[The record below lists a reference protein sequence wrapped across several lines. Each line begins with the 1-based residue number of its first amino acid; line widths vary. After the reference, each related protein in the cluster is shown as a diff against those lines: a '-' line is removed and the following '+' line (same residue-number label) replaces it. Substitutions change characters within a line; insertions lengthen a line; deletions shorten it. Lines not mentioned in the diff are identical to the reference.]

1 MVTAVDTGRPSGSA
15 PLVGGLAMNLDCGM
29 SSKAS
34 VASRAVP
41 DELSGFLIAVAE
53 RKDRKAFIRLFEH
66 FGPRVKSY
74 LKRLGV
80 SDSEADDLM
89 QEVMLTVWRR
99 AEQFDC
105 RKARASTWIFTIT
118 RNKRIDAIRR
128 ERRPELDPNDPA
140 LVPDRDEDPSEAV
153 SANEWR
159 TAIQRAI
166 QDVPEEQARLLRM
179 SFFEDKTHHA
189 IATELDLPLGT
200 VKSRIRL
207 AVAKLRRSLEDLR

>member
-1 MVTAVDTGRPSGSA
+1 MVTGVQAAQLSGRPT
-15 PLVGGLAMNLDCGM
+15 LVGVAVMTLDKGM
-29 SSKAS
+29 TSNAT
-34 VASRAVP
+34 VASRTVP
-41 DELSGFLIAVAE
+41 DELSELLIAVAE

-74 LKRLGV
+74 LRRLGV
-80 SDSEADDLM
+80 NDSEADDLM

-140 LVPDRDEDPSEAV
+140 LVPDRDDDPSEAV

-159 TAIQRAI
+159 AAIKRAI
-166 QDVPEEQARLLRM
+166 DDVPEEQAKLLRM
-179 SFFEDKTHHA
+179 SFFEDKTHDA
-189 IATELDLPLGT
+189 IASELDLPLGT

-207 AVAKLRRSLEDLR
+207 AVAKLRRSLEELR

>member
-1 MVTAVDTGRPSGSA
+1 MVTGVPTAQLSGRPT
-15 PLVGGLAMNLDCGM
+15 LVGVAVMTLDKGM
-29 SSKAS
+29 SSNAT

-41 DELSGFLIAVAE
+41 DELSGLLIAVAE
-53 RKDRKAFIRLFEH
+53 HKDRKAFIKLFEH

-80 SDSEADDLM
+80 NDSEADDLM

-140 LVPDRDEDPSEAV
+140 LVPDRDDDPSEAV

-159 TAIQRAI
+159 AAIKRAI
-166 QDVPEEQARLLRM
+166 DEVPEEQAKLLRM
-179 SFFEDKTHHA
+179 SFFEDKTHDA

-207 AVAKLRRSLEDLR
+207 AVAKLRRSLEELR

>member
-1 MVTAVDTGRPSGSA
+1 MVIGVQAVQSSSRTT
-15 PLVGGLAMNLDCGM
+15 LVGVAVMTLDRGM
-29 SSKAS
+29 GSNAT

-41 DELSGFLIAVAE
+41 DELSEFLIAVAE

-74 LKRLGV
+74 LRRLGV
-80 SDSEADDLM
+80 NDSEADDLM

-99 AEQFDC
+99 AEQFDY

-140 LVPDRDEDPSEAV
+140 LVPDRDDDPSEAL
-153 SANEWR
+153 SASEWR
-159 TAIQRAI
+159 AAIQRAI
-166 QDVPEEQARLLRM
+166 NDVPEEQARLLRM
-179 SFFEDKTHHA
+179 SFFEDKTHDA

>member
-1 MVTAVDTGRPSGSA
+1 MVTGVQDARLSGRPT
-15 PLVGGLAMNLDCGM
+15 LVGVAVMTLDKGM
-29 SSKAS
+29 SSNAT

-41 DELSGFLIAVAE
+41 DELSELLIAVAE
-53 RKDRKAFIRLFEH
+53 RKDRKAFIKLFEH

-80 SDSEADDLM
+80 NDSEADDLM

-118 RNKRIDAIRR
+118 RNKRSDAIRR
-128 ERRPELDPNDPA
+128 ERRPEFDPNDPA
-140 LVPDRDEDPSEAV
+140 LVPDRDDDPSEAV
-153 SANEWR
+153 SVNEWR
-159 TAIQRAI
+159 AAIKRAI
-166 QDVPEEQARLLRM
+166 DEVPEEQAKLLRM
-179 SFFEDKTHHA
+179 SFFEDKTHDA
-189 IATELDLPLGT
+189 IASELDLPLGT

-207 AVAKLRRSLEDLR
+207 AVAKLRRSLEELR

>member
-1 MVTAVDTGRPSGSA
+1 MVTGVEAVRPANRGT
-15 PLVGGLAMNLDCGM
+15 LVGVAVMTLDSGM
-29 SSKAS
+29 GSNATI
-34 VASRAVP
+34 ASRAVP
-41 DELSGFLIAVAE
+41 DELSELLIAVAE
-53 RKDRKAFIRLFEH
+53 HRDRKAFIRLFEH

-80 SDSEADDLM
+80 IDSEADDLM

-99 AEQFDC
+99 AEQFDH

-140 LVPDRDEDPSEAV
+140 LVPDRDDDPSEAV

-159 TAIQRAI
+159 EAIRKAI
-166 QDVPEEQARLLRM
+166 DEVPEEQARLLRM
-179 SFFEDKTHHA
+179 SFFEDKTHDV
-189 IATELDLPLGT
+189 IAKELDLPLGT

>member
-1 MVTAVDTGRPSGSA
+1 MVTGVQAAQSSGRPT
-15 PLVGGLAMNLDCGM
+15 LVGVAVMTLDKGM
-29 SSKAS
+29 GSNAT

-41 DELSGFLIAVAE
+41 DDLSESLIAVAE

-80 SDSEADDLM
+80 NDSQADDLM

-105 RKARASTWIFTIT
+105 RKARASTWIFTIA

-140 LVPDRDEDPSEAV
+140 LVPDRDDDPSEAV

-159 TAIQRAI
+159 AAIKRAI
-166 QDVPEEQARLLRM
+166 GELPEEQAKLLRM
-179 SFFEDKTHHA
+179 SFFEDKTHDA

-207 AVAKLRRSLEDLR
+207 ALAKLRRSLEELR

>member
-1 MVTAVDTGRPSGSA
+1 MVTGVQAARLSGRPT
-15 PLVGGLAMNLDCGM
+15 LVGVAVMTLDKGM
-29 SSKAS
+29 SSNAT

-41 DELSGFLIAVAE
+41 DELSELLIAVAE
-53 RKDRKAFIRLFEH
+53 HKDRKAFIKLFEH

-80 SDSEADDLM
+80 NDSEADDLM

-140 LVPDRDEDPSEAV
+140 LVPDRDDDPSEAV

-159 TAIQRAI
+159 AAIKRAI
-166 QDVPEEQARLLRM
+166 DEVPEEQAKLLRM
-179 SFFEDKTHHA
+179 SFFEDKTHDA

-207 AVAKLRRSLEDLR
+207 AVAKLRRSLEELR

>member
-1 MVTAVDTGRPSGSA
+1 MVTGVQAVRSSGHA
-15 PLVGGLAMNLDCGM
+15 RLVGVATMTLDNGM
-29 SSKAS
+29 SSNAT
-34 VASRAVP
+34 VASRAIP
-41 DELSGFLIAVAE
+41 DELSELLVAVAE
-53 RKDRKAFIRLFEH
+53 RRDRKAFIRLFEH

-74 LKRLGV
+74 LRRLGV
-80 SDSEADDLM
+80 NDSEADDLM

-99 AEQFDC
+99 AEQFDF

-140 LVPDRDEDPSEAV
+140 LVPDRDDDPSEAV

-159 TAIQRAI
+159 AAIRQAI
-166 QDVPEEQARLLRM
+166 EEVPEEQARLLRM
-179 SFFEDKTHHA
+179 SFFEDKTHDA
-189 IATELDLPLGT
+189 IASELDLPLGT

-207 AVAKLRRSLEDLR
+207 AVAKLRRSLEELR

>member
-1 MVTAVDTGRPSGSA
+1 MVTEAQVAETPSQR
-15 PLVGGLAMNLDCGM
+15 PLVGMAMMSLDKRM
-29 SSKAS
+29 SSRAT

-41 DELSGFLIAVAE
+41 DELSEFLIAVAE
-53 RKDRKAFIRLFEH
+53 HKDRKAFIRLFEH

-80 SDSEADDLM
+80 NDSEADDLM

-99 AEQFDC
+99 AEQFDY

-140 LVPDRDEDPSEAV
+140 LVPDRDDDPSEAV
-153 SANEWR
+153 SAGEWR
-159 TAIQRAI
+159 AAIKKAI
-166 QDVPEEQARLLRM
+166 NEVPEEQASLLRM
-179 SFFEDKTHHA
+179 SFFEDKTHDA
-189 IATELDLPLGT
+189 IASELGLPLGT

>member
-1 MVTAVDTGRPSGSA
+1 MVTGVEAVRPANRGT
-15 PLVGGLAMNLDCGM
+15 LVGVAVMTLDSGM
-29 SSKAS
+29 GSN
-34 VASRAVP
+34 VTIASRAVP
-41 DELSGFLIAVAE
+41 DELSELLIAVAE
-53 RKDRKAFIRLFEH
+53 HRDRKAFIRLFEH

-80 SDSEADDLM
+80 IDSEADDLM

-99 AEQFDC
+99 AEQFDH

-140 LVPDRDEDPSEAV
+140 LVPDRDDDPSEAV

-159 TAIQRAI
+159 EAIRKAI
-166 QDVPEEQARLLRM
+166 DEVPEEQARLLRM
-179 SFFEDKTHHA
+179 SFFEDKTHDV
-189 IATELDLPLGT
+189 IAKELDLPLGT

>member
-1 MVTAVDTGRPSGSA
+1 MVIGVQAVQSSSRTT
-15 PLVGGLAMNLDCGM
+15 LVGVAMMTLDKGM
-29 SSKAS
+29 VSNAT
-34 VASRAVP
+34 ATSRAVP
-41 DELSGFLIAVAE
+41 DELSEFLIAVAE

-74 LKRLGV
+74 LRRLGAN
-80 SDSEADDLM
+80 DSEADDLM

-99 AEQFDC
+99 AEQFDY

-140 LVPDRDEDPSEAV
+140 LVPDRDDDPSEAL
-153 SANEWR
+153 SASEWR
-159 TAIQRAI
+159 AAIQNAI
-166 QDVPEEQARLLRM
+166 KDVPEEQARLLRM
-179 SFFEDKTHHA
+179 SFFEDKTHDA
-189 IATELDLPLGT
+189 IATELDMPLGT

>member
-1 MVTAVDTGRPSGSA
+1 MVTGVPTAQLSGRPT
-15 PLVGGLAMNLDCGM
+15 LVGVAVMTLDKGM
-29 SSKAS
+29 SSNAT

-41 DELSGFLIAVAE
+41 DELSGLLIAVAE
-53 RKDRKAFIRLFEH
+53 HKDRKAFIKLFEH

-80 SDSEADDLM
+80 NDSEADDLM

-159 TAIQRAI
+159 AAIKRAI
-166 QDVPEEQARLLRM
+166 DEVPEEQAKLLRM
-179 SFFEDKTHHA
+179 SFFEDKTHDA

-207 AVAKLRRSLEDLR
+207 AVAKLRRSLEELR

>member
-1 MVTAVDTGRPSGSA
+1 MVTGVEAIRSASGGT
-15 PLVGGLAMNLDCGM
+15 LVGVAVMTLDSGM
-29 SSKAS
+29 SSNAT
-34 VASRAVP
+34 VASRGVP
-41 DELSGFLIAVAE
+41 DELSGLLNAVAAQ
-53 RKDRKAFIRLFEH
+53 RDRKAFIRLFEH

-80 SDSEADDLM
+80 NDSEADDLM

-99 AEQFDC
+99 AEQFDH

-140 LVPDRDEDPSEAV
+140 LVPDRDDDPSEAV

-159 TAIQRAI
+159 AAIQKAI
-166 QDVPEEQARLLRM
+166 GEVPEEQARLLRM
-179 SFFEDKTHHA
+179 SFFEDKTHDV
-189 IATELDLPLGT
+189 IAKELDLPLGT

>member
-1 MVTAVDTGRPSGSA
+1 MVIGVQAVQSSSRTT
-15 PLVGGLAMNLDCGM
+15 LVGVAVMTLDRGM
-29 SSKAS
+29 VSNAT
-34 VASRAVP
+34 ATSRAVP
-41 DELSGFLIAVAE
+41 DELSEFLIAVAE

-74 LKRLGV
+74 LRRLGAN
-80 SDSEADDLM
+80 DSEADDLM

-99 AEQFDC
+99 AEQFDY

-140 LVPDRDEDPSEAV
+140 LVPDRDDDPSEAL
-153 SANEWR
+153 SASEWR
-159 TAIQRAI
+159 AAIQRAI
-166 QDVPEEQARLLRM
+166 KDVPEEQARLLRM
-179 SFFEDKTHHA
+179 SFFEDKTHDA
-189 IATELDLPLGT
+189 IATELDMPLGT

>member
-1 MVTAVDTGRPSGSA
+1 MVTGVQAARLSGRPT
-15 PLVGGLAMNLDCGM
+15 LVGVAVMTLDKGM
-29 SSKAS
+29 SSNAT

-41 DELSGFLIAVAE
+41 DELSELLIAVAE
-53 RKDRKAFIRLFEH
+53 HKDRKAFIRLFEH

-80 SDSEADDLM
+80 NDSEADDLM

-140 LVPDRDEDPSEAV
+140 LVPDRDDDPSEAV

-159 TAIQRAI
+159 AAIKRAI
-166 QDVPEEQARLLRM
+166 DEVPEEQAKLLRM
-179 SFFEDKTHHA
+179 SFFEDKTHDA
-189 IATELDLPLGT
+189 IASELDLPLGT

>member
-1 MVTAVDTGRPSGSA
+1 MVTGVDSVRSLART
-15 PLVGGLAMNLDCGM
+15 PLVGVAMMTLDNGM
-29 SSKAS
+29 GSNAT

-41 DELSGFLIAVAE
+41 DELSGLLIDVAVH
-53 RKDRKAFIRLFEH
+53 RDRKAFVRLFEH

-74 LKRLGV
+74 LRRLGV
-80 SDSEADDLM
+80 GDSEADDLM

-99 AEQFDC
+99 AEQFDY

-140 LVPDRDEDPSEAV
+140 LVPDRDEDPSEAL
-153 SANEWR
+153 SASEWR
-159 TAIQRAI
+159 TAIQKAI
-166 QDVPEEQARLLRM
+166 SEVPEEQASLLRM
-179 SFFEDKTHHA
+179 SFFEDKTHDA
-189 IATELDLPLGT
+189 IATELGLPLGT

>member
-1 MVTAVDTGRPSGSA
+1 MVAGVEAVGSSSRRT
-15 PLVGGLAMNLDCGM
+15 LVGVAVLPLDSRMG
-29 SSKAS
+29 SNAK
-34 VASRAVP
+34 VASSAVP
-41 DELSGFLIAVAE
+41 DELSELLIAVATH
-53 RKDRKAFIRLFEH
+53 RDRKAFIRLFEH

-80 SDSEADDLM
+80 NDSEADDLM

-99 AEQFDC
+99 AEQFDH

-118 RNKRIDAIRR
+118 RNKRIDAIRK

-140 LVPDRDEDPSEAV
+140 LVPDRDDDPSEAV
-153 SANEWR
+153 AANEWR
-159 TAIQRAI
+159 AAIRKAI
-166 QDVPEEQARLLRM
+166 GEVPEEQARLLRM
-179 SFFEDKTHHA
+179 SFFEDKTHDV
-189 IATELDLPLGT
+189 IAKELDLPLGT

>member
-1 MVTAVDTGRPSGSA
+1 MTGVPTAQLSGRPT
-15 PLVGGLAMNLDCGM
+15 LVGVAVMTLDKGM
-29 SSKAS
+29 SSNAT

-41 DELSGFLIAVAE
+41 DELSELLIAVAE
-53 RKDRKAFIRLFEH
+53 HKDRKAFIKLFEH

-80 SDSEADDLM
+80 NDSEADDLM

-159 TAIQRAI
+159 AAIKRAI
-166 QDVPEEQARLLRM
+166 DEVPEEQAKLLRM
-179 SFFEDKTHHA
+179 SFFEDKTHDA

-207 AVAKLRRSLEDLR
+207 AVAKLRRSLEELR

>member
-1 MVTAVDTGRPSGSA
+1 MMTLDKGMVSNATAT
-15 PLVGGLAMNLDCGM
+15 
-29 SSKAS
+29 
-34 VASRAVP
+34 SRAVP
-41 DELSGFLIAVAE
+41 DELSEFLIAVAE

-74 LKRLGV
+74 LRRLGAN
-80 SDSEADDLM
+80 DSEADDLM

-99 AEQFDC
+99 AEQFDY

-140 LVPDRDEDPSEAV
+140 LVPDRDDDPSEAL
-153 SANEWR
+153 SASEWR
-159 TAIQRAI
+159 AAIQRAI
-166 QDVPEEQARLLRM
+166 KDVPEEQARLLRM
-179 SFFEDKTHHA
+179 SFFEDKTHDA
-189 IATELDLPLGT
+189 IATELDMPLGT

>member
-1 MVTAVDTGRPSGSA
+1 MVTGAQTARSSGRPT
-15 PLVGGLAMNLDCGM
+15 LVGVALMTLDKGM
-29 SSKAS
+29 RSNAT

-41 DELSGFLIAVAE
+41 DELSELLIAVAE
-53 RKDRKAFIRLFEH
+53 HKDRKAFIKLFEH

-80 SDSEADDLM
+80 NDSEADDLM

-140 LVPDRDEDPSEAV
+140 LVPDRDDDPSEAV

-159 TAIQRAI
+159 AAIKRAI
-166 QDVPEEQARLLRM
+166 DEVPEEQAKLLRM
-179 SFFEDKTHHA
+179 SFFEDKTHDA

-207 AVAKLRRSLEDLR
+207 AVAKLRRSLEELR

>member
-1 MVTAVDTGRPSGSA
+1 MVTGVPTAQLSGRPT
-15 PLVGGLAMNLDCGM
+15 LVGVAVMTLDKGM
-29 SSKAS
+29 SSNAT

-41 DELSGFLIAVAE
+41 DELSELLIAVAE
-53 RKDRKAFIRLFEH
+53 HKDRKAFIKLFEH

-80 SDSEADDLM
+80 NDSEADDLM

-159 TAIQRAI
+159 AAIKRAI
-166 QDVPEEQARLLRM
+166 DEVPEEQAKLLRM
-179 SFFEDKTHHA
+179 SFFEDKTHDA

-207 AVAKLRRSLEDLR
+207 AVAKLRRSLEELR

>member
-1 MVTAVDTGRPSGSA
+1 MVTGVEAVRPANRG
-15 PLVGGLAMNLDCGM
+15 PLVGVAVMSLDSGM
-29 SSKAS
+29 GSNAT
-34 VASRAVP
+34 VASRSVP
-41 DELSGFLIAVAE
+41 DELSELLNAVAE
-53 RKDRKAFIRLFEH
+53 HRDRKAFIRLFEH
-66 FGPRVKSY
+66 FAPRVKSY

-80 SDSEADDLM
+80 VDSEADDLM

-99 AEQFDC
+99 AEQFDH

-128 ERRPELDPNDPA
+128 ERRPELDPNDPV
-140 LVPDRDEDPSEAV
+140 LVPDRDDDPSAAV

-159 TAIQRAI
+159 AAIRKAI
-166 QDVPEEQARLLRM
+166 DEVPEEQAKLLRM
-179 SFFEDKTHHA
+179 SFFEDKTHDV
-189 IATELDLPLGT
+189 IAKELDLPLGT

>member
-1 MVTAVDTGRPSGSA
+1 MVAGVPTAQLSGRPT
-15 PLVGGLAMNLDCGM
+15 LVGVAVMTLDKGM
-29 SSKAS
+29 SSNAT

-41 DELSGFLIAVAE
+41 DELSELLIAVAE
-53 RKDRKAFIRLFEH
+53 HKDRKAFIKLFEH

-80 SDSEADDLM
+80 NDSEADDLM

-159 TAIQRAI
+159 AAIKRAI
-166 QDVPEEQARLLRM
+166 DEVPEEQAKLLRM
-179 SFFEDKTHHA
+179 SFFEDKTHDA

-207 AVAKLRRSLEDLR
+207 AVAKLRRSLEELR

>member
-1 MVTAVDTGRPSGSA
+1 MVTGVQASQLSGRPT
-15 PLVGGLAMNLDCGM
+15 LVGIAVMTLDKRM
-29 SSKAS
+29 SSNAT

-41 DELSGFLIAVAE
+41 DELSELLIAVAE
-53 RKDRKAFIRLFEH
+53 RKDRKAFIKLFEH

-74 LKRLGV
+74 LRRLGV
-80 SDSEADDLM
+80 NDSEADDLM

-140 LVPDRDEDPSEAV
+140 LVPDRDDDPSEAV

-159 TAIQRAI
+159 AAIKRAI
-166 QDVPEEQARLLRM
+166 DEVPEEQAKLLRM
-179 SFFEDKTHHA
+179 SFFEDKTHDA

-207 AVAKLRRSLEDLR
+207 AVAKLRRSLEELR

>member
-1 MVTAVDTGRPSGSA
+1 MVTGVQAARLSGRPT
-15 PLVGGLAMNLDCGM
+15 LVGVAVMTLDKGM
-29 SSKAS
+29 SSNAT

-41 DELSGFLIAVAE
+41 DELSEFLIAVAE
-53 RKDRKAFIRLFEH
+53 HKDRKAFIKLFEH

-80 SDSEADDLM
+80 NDSEADDLM

-140 LVPDRDEDPSEAV
+140 LVPDRDDDPSEAV

-159 TAIQRAI
+159 AAIKRAI
-166 QDVPEEQARLLRM
+166 DEVPEEQAKLLRM
-179 SFFEDKTHHA
+179 SFFEDKTHDA
-189 IATELDLPLGT
+189 IASELDLPLGT

>member
-1 MVTAVDTGRPSGSA
+1 MVTGVEAVRPANRGT
-15 PLVGGLAMNLDCGM
+15 LVGVAVMTLDSGM
-29 SSKAS
+29 GSNATA
-34 VASRAVP
+34 ASRAVP
-41 DELSGFLIAVAE
+41 DELSELLIAVAE
-53 RKDRKAFIRLFEH
+53 HRDRKAFIRLFEH

-80 SDSEADDLM
+80 IDSEADDLM

-99 AEQFDC
+99 AEQFDH

-140 LVPDRDEDPSEAV
+140 LVPDRDDDPSEAV

-159 TAIQRAI
+159 EAIRKAI
-166 QDVPEEQARLLRM
+166 DEVPEEQARLLRM
-179 SFFEDKTHHA
+179 SFFEDKTHDV
-189 IATELDLPLGT
+189 IAKELDLPLGT

>member
-1 MVTAVDTGRPSGSA
+1 MVTGVQAARLAGRPT
-15 PLVGGLAMNLDCGM
+15 LVGVAVMTLDKGM
-29 SSKAS
+29 SSNATVS
-34 VASRAVP
+34 SRAVP
-41 DELSGFLIAVAE
+41 DELSELLIAVAE
-53 RKDRKAFIRLFEH
+53 HKDRKAFIKLFEH

-80 SDSEADDLM
+80 NDSEADDLM

-140 LVPDRDEDPSEAV
+140 LVPDRDDDPSEAV

-159 TAIQRAI
+159 AAIKRAI
-166 QDVPEEQARLLRM
+166 DEVPEEQAKLLRM
-179 SFFEDKTHHA
+179 SFFEDKTHDA

-207 AVAKLRRSLEDLR
+207 AVAKLRRSLEELR

>member
-1 MVTAVDTGRPSGSA
+1 MVTGVPTAQLSGRPT
-15 PLVGGLAMNLDCGM
+15 LVGVAVMTLDKGM
-29 SSKAS
+29 SSNAT
-34 VASRAVP
+34 VASRVVP
-41 DELSGFLIAVAE
+41 DELSELLIAVAE
-53 RKDRKAFIRLFEH
+53 HKDRKAFIKLFEH

-80 SDSEADDLM
+80 NDSEADDLM

-159 TAIQRAI
+159 AAIKRAI
-166 QDVPEEQARLLRM
+166 DEVPEEQAKLLRM
-179 SFFEDKTHHA
+179 SFFEDKTHDA

-207 AVAKLRRSLEDLR
+207 AVAKLRRSLEELR